1 MRRIIQS
8 FSTYKKAF
16 DHSVSNPV
24 EYWANEAREL
34 AWQKFPTQILDDSNP
49 PFYRWFKDGK
59 VNITQNLLD
68 RNLEKG
74 LGKQV
79 AYYIE
84 SPVTDKVYIPFI
96 VRALKLQYN
105 SFIKEFAISQMPY
118 INNSMY
124 EKEILLSSICQ

>member
-1 MRRIIQS
+1 MKRIIQS

-16 DHSVSNPV
+16 DHSISNPV
-24 EYWANEAREL
+24 EYWGNEAKEL
-34 AWQKFPTQILDDSNP
+34 AWQNFPTQILDDSNP

-59 VNITQNLLD
+59 INITQNLLD

-84 SPVTDKVYIPFI
+84 SPVTDQVYIAFI

-118 INNSMY
+118 ITNSMY
-124 EKEILLSSICQ
+124 EKETL